1 MHFVLFLRFF
11 TLQNDF
17 DNGRN
22 TSDLAKGLFRMR
34 TNRSMDAE
42 LWFQNY
48 KDTLA
53 DKMPD
58 SCYYHLPS
66 CQTKKTVYITYAEET
81 NGNGIFKPLSQA
93 QFLRMWREK
102 FKRVIIPKVSITYN
116 PLQEFKIHLI
126 QYFFKAIKWINLQI
140 ILNEVVQIP
149 QHSKFVPQKSIN
161 LKFFFKFQTSRFS
174 KCGVCVLLKEHLQ
187 STTEKSVR
195 ESWLEK
201 KRLHIEQQWYILDML
216 KAERNV
222 WRCNCVTVCPK
233 SLPAEEEQP
242 VMSWLKL
249 RNGVDIGNTSGHS
262 WF

>member
-1 MHFVLFLRFF
+1 
-11 TLQNDF
+11 
-17 DNGRN
+17 
-22 TSDLAKGLFRMR
+22 MR

-48 KDTLA
+48 RDTLA

-66 CQTKKTVYITYAEET
+66 CQTKKTVYITYTEET

-102 FKRVIIPKVSITYN
+102 FERVIIPKVSITYN

-126 QYFFKAIKWINLQI
+126 QYFFKVIKWINLQI
-140 ILNEVVQIP
+140 ILNETFQVCT
-149 QHSKFVPQKSIN
+149 SKI
-161 LKFFFKFQTSRFS
+161 FKFQTSRFS
-174 KCGVCVLLKEHLQ
+174 KCGVCILLKEHLQ

-216 KAERNV
+216 KQREMFEDVIVLRFVLSHSLLKRNNQL
-222 WRCNCVTVCPK
+222 CHDSN
-233 SLPAEEEQP
+233 
-242 VMSWLKL
+242 
-249 RNGVDIGNTSGHS
+249 
-262 WF
+262 